1 MRHPL
6 RPAPATGA
14 LVKALRARTPEL
26 DADRILSGDIEAA
39 EAWVREGEWRDAVA
53 SAGVTLR

>member
-1 MRHPL
+1 MPIFEDT
-6 RPAPATGA
+6 PAWVR
-14 LVKALRARTPEL
+14 LARTPAL

-39 EAWVREGEWRDAVA
+39 EAWVRDGDWRDAVA